1 MPMPL
6 QHAHDSSLF
15 FEWVAK
21 SVKPLLQ
28 VSSRVCGPRTVQDPD
43 SVVKSYYFPHR
54 FESEDHARSWFCLTL
69 R

>member
-1 MPMPL
+1 MPMTL

-28 VSSRVCGPRTVQDPD
+28 VSSRVYGPRTVQDPD

-54 FESEDHARSWFCLTL
+54 FESEDHARPWFCLTL
-69 R
+69 K